1 MVRYNLQLKLN
12 LIHTRNSSKW
22 KKNGPILSPDG
33 EQIFPRSGKGR
44 MKDPKEH
51 LCWGATRGKE
61 PNSDAFWLGASE
73 PRSWNRSRSL
83 DFLAVEEELGPLTA
97 ELNTMEKGRANSS
110 NICGAIPWE
119 QGNCALWKKKIH
131 EVWIWG
137 RPGKKEYPGHKSE
150 EIALSSPPPLLRC
163 CWDSEIPTL
172 YYGTWRARVPQTHNL
187 WAQMLCDLQ
196 PWIKFLA

>member
-119 QGNCALWKKKIH
+119 QGNCALCEKKIFFMKSGYGGDL
-131 EVWIWG
+131 G
-137 RPGKKEYPGHKSE
+137 RKNVLAISQRKLHL
-150 EIALSSPPPLLRC
+150 AHLLH
-163 CWDSEIPTL
+163 S
-172 YYGTWRARVPQTHNL
+172 
-187 WAQMLCDLQ
+187 
-196 PWIKFLA
+196 

>member
-22 KKNGPILSPDG
+22 KKKNGPILSPDG
-33 EQIFPRSGKGR
+33 EQIFPRSGKDR
-44 MKDPKEH
+44 MKRIPGSICAE
-51 LCWGATRGKE
+51 E
-61 PNSDAFWLGASE
+61 PNSDAFWLGALE

-97 ELNTMEKGRANSS
+97 ELNTWRKGGLTVLTSVGPSPESKATVPSVK
-110 NICGAIPWE
+110 
-119 QGNCALWKKKIH
+119 KKKIH

-137 RPGKKEYPGHKSE
+137 RPGTKECPGHKSE

-163 CWDSEIPTL
+163 CWDSEI
-172 YYGTWRARVPQTHNL
+172 
-187 WAQMLCDLQ
+187 
-196 PWIKFLA
+196 F